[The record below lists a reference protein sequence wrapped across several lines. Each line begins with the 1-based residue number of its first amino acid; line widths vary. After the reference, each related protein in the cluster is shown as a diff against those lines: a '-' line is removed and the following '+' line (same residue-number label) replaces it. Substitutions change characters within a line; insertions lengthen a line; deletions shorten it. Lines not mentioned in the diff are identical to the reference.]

1 MLDMFII
8 GAGILSEFI
17 SYLFYSK
24 FNSKFNRLR
33 GTGRMTDLE
42 IAYNWKSFFRAA
54 MFVIPIVLYV
64 LKSSFI

>member
-1 MLDMFII
+1 MVFI

-17 SYLFYSK
+17 SFLFYNKFKLK
-24 FNSKFNRLR
+24 FNKLR

-42 IAYNWKSFFRAA
+42 IAHNWKTFFRAI
-54 MFVIPIVLYV
+54 MFIIPIVLYV